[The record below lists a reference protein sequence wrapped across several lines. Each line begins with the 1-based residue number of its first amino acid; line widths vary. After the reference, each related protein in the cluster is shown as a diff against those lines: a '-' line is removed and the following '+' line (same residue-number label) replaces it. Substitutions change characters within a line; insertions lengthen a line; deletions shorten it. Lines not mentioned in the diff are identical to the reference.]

1 MDLTAGRT
9 GHRLIGL
16 PFIPGRVIRKPALH
30 VEAHCWAS
38 VDKGGHGTCF
48 LQVPRDPSIQG
59 MYVGSAPW
67 AGKGRRIAVIP
78 VAALP
83 RKKQVCDP
91 GYIAPE
97 GESLCCERWMN
108 DEQPDWWDW
117 RWAGYLPACWFS
129 TRLQASDRVARLR
142 QSTRRA
148 SPGIT
153 IRSGAT
159 SSLMSPRAV
168 ISLMRFLSRARE
180 TVLSRAK

>member
-1 MDLTAGRT
+1 MDPAAGRT

-16 PFIPGRVIRKPALH
+16 PIVPGRVVRKPALH
-30 VEAHCWAS
+30 IEAHCGAS
-38 VDKGGHGTCF
+38 IDKGDHGTCF
-48 LQVPRDPSIQG
+48 LQVARDPSIQG

-83 RKKQVCDP
+83 RKKEVCDP

-148 SPGIT
+148 RPGIT
-153 IRSGAT
+153 IRSGAM